1 VRSDAVRVVAA
12 LALRSFQATLSPLIR
27 GMPRFAYLFE
37 RFPSFS
43 QTFCYREVAELDRQG
58 LTPPVFSI
66 RKPKNEPPQ
75 DWDERVIERVHYLP
89 EEEGLLSDVR
99 RTSKKGNLKAEIVAV
114 LDEWGRRTDF
124 LRLYQAI
131 YIGLRLRDLG
141 IDHVHAHF
149 AGLAA
154 RTAFWID
161 KFFGIN
167 FSFTAHANDI
177 FAPRN
182 FEIGLDKLVD
192 AARAVITETDYA
204 AKFLKERFPN
214 RADRI
219 HRIYNG
225 LNLAEFRRA
234 DFSAASP
241 SIVAIGR
248 LIEKK
253 GFADLIH
260 ACRLLKD
267 RGKLFR
273 CEIIG
278 EGPLEKELR
287 RLIDQLDLQNCVKL
301 PGPKPQHKIAEHLAA
316 GTVFVL
322 PSVIDPDGGMDN
334 LPTVIM
340 EAMVT
345 GLPVISTAIGGIPEM
360 VVENETGILVPPGDA
375 GALAHAIEKVIV
387 DLSFVRQLGANGHRR
402 ACDLFSIEKNAQS
415 LIRIFEELA
424 DSKIDNV
431 KADRERS

>member
-1 VRSDAVRVVAA
+1 
-12 LALRSFQATLSPLIR
+12 
-27 GMPRFAYLFE
+27 MPRFAYLFE

-66 RKPKNEPPQ
+66 RTPKNEPPQ
-75 DWDERVIERVHYLP
+75 DWDERVIKRVHYLP
-89 EEEGLLSDVR
+89 EEQELLSNVR
-99 RTSKKGNLKAEIVAV
+99 RASKKGNLKSEIVTA
-114 LDEWGRRTDF
+114 LDEWGRRPDF

-154 RTAFWID
+154 RTAFWMD
-161 KFFGIN
+161 KFFGVK

-177 FAPRN
+177 FAPRD

-192 AARAVITETDYA
+192 SARAIVTETDYA
-204 AKFLKERFPN
+204 AEFLKERFPHRAN
-214 RADRI
+214 RIR
-219 HRIYNG
+219 RLYNG

-234 DFSAASP
+234 DFSTAPP

-253 GFADLIH
+253 GFMDLIR
-260 ACRLLKD
+260 ACRLVGD

-278 EGPLEKELR
+278 EGPLEKDLR
-287 RLIDQLDLQNCVKL
+287 QLVDQLDLQDCIQL
-301 PGPKPQHKIAEHLAA
+301 LGPKPQHEIAKHLAA

-322 PSVIDPDGGMDN
+322 PSTIDPGGGMDN

-340 EAMVT
+340 EAMAT

-360 VVENETGILVPPGDA
+360 IVENETGILVPAGDA
-375 GALAHAIEKVIV
+375 AALARAIEKVIV
-387 DLSFVRQLGANGHRR
+387 DLSFARRLGEQGRRR
-402 ACDLFSIEKNAQS
+402 AGELFSIETNVRL

-424 DSKIDNV
+424 DSEIDV
-431 KADRERS
+431 KADRERN